1 MRQDEENDT
10 KSVSIKAKYPF
21 GTIEIE
27 DIEVKPLSFDE
38 TASEPKNKYA
48 PTKVIKTTTVSEV
61 AVIGKMAFSM
71 LENWANDNLST
82 ETVLDS
88 IDAGDFGEMCLHRKL
103 APYQCTVFSIVNG

>member
-1 MRQDEENDT
+1 
-10 KSVSIKAKYPF
+10 
-21 GTIEIE
+21 
-27 DIEVKPLSFDE
+27 
-38 TASEPKNKYA
+38 
-48 PTKVIKTTTVSEV
+48 
-61 AVIGKMAFSM
+61 M